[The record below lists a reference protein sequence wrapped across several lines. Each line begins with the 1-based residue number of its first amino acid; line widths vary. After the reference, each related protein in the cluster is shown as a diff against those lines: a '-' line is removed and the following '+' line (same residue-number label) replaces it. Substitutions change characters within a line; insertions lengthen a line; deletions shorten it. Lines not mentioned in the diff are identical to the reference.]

1 MNNNIYNELIEE
13 LNELYEM
20 KFNDEF
26 DNYELDVR
34 ISEIELQLEELDRAE
49 SERRD
54 ERYYSANRTEFL
66 AKYFFKLL
74 ERGGS
79 WSKLF
84 KIRDLLFEEYIIHG
98 GCSQV
103 EILQI
108 DDIIEEAL
116 EGELFD
122 NEPVIEM
129 NYLEELI
136 NNIYRRMWEGD
147 IEGAILL
154 LNEYGNNAHSNPY
167 IYYCAVC
174 ELERVTGEE
183 YLQLDFSDMYESESE
198 ETSANEEASVS
209 ELDVNNNIREIY
221 RGICERYKQ
230 EVWNGEDN
238 EVSDTLEYYEE
249 SVVHYGEGVD
259 VGFTFLIDELTNYG
273 EEGLIA
279 TIKDIVRMKQ

>member
-20 KFNDEF
+20 KANEEF
-26 DNYELDVR
+26 DDYELDVR
-34 ISEIELQLEELDRAE
+34 ISEIELQLDELDRAE
-49 SERRD
+49 MERRD
-54 ERYYSANRTEFL
+54 EKYYSANRTEFL

-116 EGELFD
+116 EGELSD

-174 ELERVTGEE
+174 ELERVTGED
-183 YLQLDFSDMYESESE
+183 YLQLDFSDMNVY
-198 ETSANEEASVS
+198 EEANVSELSVS
-209 ELDVNNNIREIY
+209 EPNNNIREIY
-221 RGICERYKQ
+221 RRLCERYKQ

-238 EVSDTLEYYEE
+238 EISDTLEYYEE

-273 EEGLIA
+273 EEGLIS
-279 TIKDIVRMKQ
+279 TIRDIVRMKQ

>member
-20 KFNDEF
+20 KANEGFY
-26 DNYELDVR
+26 NYELDIR

-49 SERRD
+49 MEKRD

-66 AKYFFKLL
+66 ADYFFKLL
-74 ERGGS
+74 EKGCS

-116 EGELFD
+116 EGELSD

-129 NYLEELI
+129 NYLEELV

-154 LNEYGNNAHSNPY
+154 INEYGNNAHSNPY

-183 YLQLDFSDMYESESE
+183 YLQLDFSDMN
-198 ETSANEEASVS
+198 TSEEASGTSMS
-209 ELDVNNNIREIY
+209 ESNNIREIY

-238 EVSDTLEYYEE
+238 EISDTLEYYEE

-273 EEGLIA
+273 EEGLIS
-279 TIKDIVRMKQ
+279 TIRDIVRMKQ